1 MIMGWRLGIS
11 LLAWLTLSCAQG
23 PAYKAE
29 TLGKDQKA
37 VEDQVNVVVLEMD
50 LISKVKD
57 IGTQA
62 VRMPDGRLKVQSRL
76 LNTANK
82 DLHLQ
87 IQTVFK
93 DDSGFT
99 TEKETPWEHTL
110 LSAGDSLNYEVYS
123 YNDKAT
129 KFVIKV
135 REIKE

>member
-1 MIMGWRLGIS
+1 MSCRLAIL
-11 LLAWLTLSCAQG
+11 LLAGLAMACAQG

-62 VRMPDGRLKVQSRL
+62 TRLPDGRLKVQSRL
-76 LNTANK
+76 LNQSGN

-99 TEKETPWEHTL
+99 TERETPWEHQL
-110 LSAGDSLNYEVYS
+110 LSKGDSLNYETTS
-123 YNDKAT
+123 FNEKAT
-129 KFVIKV
+129 KFVVKV